1 MGEKEQRRDSS
12 RRDTPQGSSD
22 NTLTWNLP
30 ENRLCVYDIMQ
41 IICKVK
47 KPSVSISSK
56 LNVALVEAAPSKS
69 RPPRV
74 TPAQIA
80 SVAALGDRT
89 QDVHPSA
96 LPPGLGL

>member
-1 MGEKEQRRDSS
+1 
-12 RRDTPQGSSD
+12 
-22 NTLTWNLP
+22 
-30 ENRLCVYDIMQ
+30 MQ

-74 TPAQIA
+74 MVAQIA
-80 SVAALGDRT
+80 LVPALGDRT
-89 QDVHPSA
+89 QGAHPSA
-96 LPPGLGL
+96 PPPGWVSHTQGRPRLGLLVLMQGRIGGKQSTLLEG